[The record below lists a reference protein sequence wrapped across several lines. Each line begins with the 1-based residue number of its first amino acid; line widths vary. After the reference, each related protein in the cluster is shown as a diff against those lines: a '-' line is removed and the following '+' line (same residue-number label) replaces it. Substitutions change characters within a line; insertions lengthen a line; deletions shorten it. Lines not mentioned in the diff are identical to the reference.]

1 MKRINNYILEKL
13 GLKKDIEI
21 GTKQYNIS
29 LYEDIIEA
37 IYKYLKE
44 YNINLND
51 VSYSSA
57 KNPISINIKGYEDL
71 VKQDKLPTRSK
82 LARDFEEVLI
92 KNKLPF
98 CNKIETSTY
107 IGNNGTYGVSFE
119 IKPKYRQ

>member
-1 MKRINNYILEKL
+1 MITINQYIIEKL
-13 GLKKDIEI
+13 GLKKNIEI

-57 KNPISINIKGYEDL
+57 KNPIYVNIKGYEDL
-71 VKQDKLPTRSK
+71 VKQDKLPIRSK

-92 KNKLPF
+92 KNKLPI

-107 IGNNGTYGVSFE
+107 IGTRGTYGVSFE
-119 IKPKYRQ
+119 IKPKYR